1 MDRFLEFAGEH
12 PVLVF
17 ALMIS
22 FFVLIFSELRRKA
35 AGMISV
41 DPNSAVGLINNDAI
55 IVDLRNAEAF
65 SHGHIVNAKN
75 LPFDQF
81 EAKRDTMLGNKSKS
95 VLAVCD
101 SGVSSNKVVSQ
112 LSKSG
117 YESVFSLKGG
127 MNAWT
132 QAGLP
137 VVASKKTKSKK

>member
-17 ALMIS
+17 ALTIS

-55 IVDLRNAEAF
+55 IVDLRNAETF

-81 EAKRDTMLGNKSKS
+81 EAKRDAMLGNKSKP

-101 SGVSSNKVVSQ
+101 SGISSNKVVS
-112 LSKSG
+112 LLNKSG
-117 YESVFSLKGG
+117 YESAFSLKGG